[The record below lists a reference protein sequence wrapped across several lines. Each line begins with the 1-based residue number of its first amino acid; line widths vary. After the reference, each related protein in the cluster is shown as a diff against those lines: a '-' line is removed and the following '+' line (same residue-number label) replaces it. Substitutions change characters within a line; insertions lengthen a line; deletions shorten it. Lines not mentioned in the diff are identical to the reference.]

1 MVRIVHI
8 GLWLMLMVALH
19 ASTAQASSSSLTL
32 QRAHTFHRLALALE
46 VDSEAMRA
54 AADEYAAVIADP
66 EASDA
71 HRIAAQ
77 AGLDQTTARLENS
90 DEMFRNVWP
99 RAWMMHGDHEVY
111 EWYDSHTELA
121 LDRAWS

>member
-8 GLWLMLMVALH
+8 GLWLMLLVALQ
-19 ASTAQASSSSLTL
+19 AAPAAASSSGQTL
-32 QRAHTFHRLALALE
+32 QRAHTLHRLALALE

-54 AADEYAAVIADP
+54 AADEYALVIADP

-90 DEMFRNVWP
+90 DEMFRNVWR
-99 RAWMMHGDHEVY
+99 RAWMMHGAMCTTQADD
-111 EWYDSHTELA
+111 W
-121 LDRAWS
+121 